1 MTLALT
7 NEQEKH
13 LINHEKSFFHGEDE
27 LERLVHQV
35 KILHLGKTAFQKLVF
50 GIDLDISTGMVVIA
64 DGKVIEEG
72 NCFSNKELITSI

>member
-1 MTLALT
+1 MK
-7 NEQEKH
+7 NP
-13 LINHEKSFFHGEDE
+13 FFHGEDE

-35 KILHLGKTAFQKLVF
+35 KILLLGKTAFQKLVF

-72 NCFSNKELITSI
+72 NCFSNEELITSI